1 MSSIDLEENPQEKFL
16 TNLNKLNPEQRQAVN
31 QTEGP
36 VMVLAGPGTGKT
48 QVLATR
54 IANILNNPDLQMNP
68 ENILCLTFTE
78 SGVVAMRNR
87 LISII
92 GTPAYYVR
100 IHTFHSFC
108 NEIIQE
114 NPEIFPNLSS
124 VSEVEQIEIIETLI
138 SQLEAKS
145 LLKPFGDPYMYKG
158 EILNNI
164 KLLKRESIKP
174 EELENGIKSF
184 EFFIEQFG
192 ADIEA
197 FISQNARKLKEE
209 DCIVFID
216 NLSQTV
222 KSLADDLVFKP
233 LLINYII
240 TFRKFWSHST
250 KIAEFKKLIKDF
262 YEKFSKE
269 LSKQYDLL
277 TIYKGYLRVFNER
290 KLYDFEDMILFVIK
304 AFASALNASQNDT
317 NPAQKENIL
326 AKYQEQFQY
335 ILVDEYQDTNGS
347 QKAILDLLTSYYQ
360 DQSNI
365 FVVGDDDQSIY
376 KFQGASLENVSSF
389 YRTFRNTIQVVC
401 LNKNYRSQQNILDL
415 SHHLVSHNQDR
426 VTDLIEG
433 LDKKLQ
439 SQRQDFN
446 LKPVNINIH
455 KDHSSE
461 MFFLVNSIKDLIKSG
476 TAASE
481 IAVLVRSNKD
491 VIQLADLFQRSNIPF
506 KSYTNKNILDD
517 IYIAQLL
524 DLMRVIAKPKAHS
537 YLLFNL
543 LHYDFI
549 FKSLEQESEIEEKV
563 SPFSLEKLW
572 QLHKQNRDSELSLIE
587 LMLED
592 EMFKGFAKKILD
604 FHQRSFNTYL
614 DELFEETIHEFKYLD
629 FVLNTDE
636 DLTNLQSLNELF
648 SEIKDLQRAE
658 KIRKTY
664 HDSGSVL
671 DIYKLEDFIK
681 HVDLLREN
689 RLSLSNKSEEI
700 LADVVQIMTAHKS
713 KGLEFE
719 HVFMHKCID
728 KVWGNPRSYSKL
740 KLPPCLVTEVAMQTK
755 ESLNEEERRLFF
767 VAMTRA
773 KKELHLNYYQKDSQG
788 KDVTPSIF
796 IEELKTYRN
805 KEQFSLNDM
814 SDMSNSTE
822 NSAEDLYQS
831 LIAKNLA
838 FLKPSKEKEFPLDKL
853 LLEKILA
860 DYKLSV
866 THLNTFL
873 GCARKFYYQHILR
886 VPSAKSKHASFG
898 TAIHNSLYEIF
909 TLLKKAPAFNQN
921 DSSNSEL
928 NHNLYKTKLLESFE
942 KYLKAE
948 FLDEKDYDDS
958 LSLGKDALTKYY
970 DKYSSNFIT
979 KTELEFDHKS
989 LEYNGI
995 KLTGKIDKIEILD
1008 PVAKTVNVVDYKTGN
1023 PASKRSALK
1032 AGTDYHRQI
1041 VFYQLLCDL
1050 ALKEGTFKY
1059 RMISGELDFVQQD
1072 NAGEFYKDKIIVR
1085 NEDIENLRQEIEVF
1099 KKQVFNHEFEMTSD
1113 TKKCDRCQFKNLCER

>member
-1 MSSIDLEENPQEKFL
+1 MQSLDLEENPKKKFL
-16 TNLNKLNPEQRQAVN
+16 ENLNKLNPEQRQAVD

-197 FISQNARKLKEE
+197 FISQNAKKLKEE
-209 DCIVFID
+209 DSIVFVD
-216 NLSQTV
+216 NLSKAV
-222 KSLADDLVFKP
+222 KALADDLVFKP
-233 LLINYII
+233 LLVNYII

-250 KIAEFKKLIKDF
+250 KIAEFKNLVKDF

-277 TIYKGYLRVFNER
+277 AIYKGYLKVFNER

-304 AFASALNASQNDT
+304 AFTDALNTSSDNT
-317 NPAQKENIL
+317 ESIQKENIL

-360 DQSNI
+360 EQANI

-433 LDKKLQ
+433 LDKKLE
-439 SQRQDFN
+439 SQRTDFN

-455 KDHSSE
+455 KDHGSE

-476 TAASE
+476 TTASE

-491 VIQLADLFQRSNIPF
+491 VIELADLFQRSNIPF

-524 DLMRVIAKPKAHS
+524 DLMRVIAKPKANS

-549 FKSLEQESEIEEKV
+549 FKNPQKV

-587 LMLED
+587 IMLED

-614 DELFEETIHEFKYLD
+614 DELFEELIYEFNYLD

-636 DLTNLQSLNELF
+636 DLTNLLSLNELF

-681 HVDLLREN
+681 HIDLLREN
-689 RLSLSNKSEEI
+689 RLSLANKSEEI
-700 LADVVQIMTAHKS
+700 LSDVVQIMTAHKS

-740 KLPPCLVTEVAMQTK
+740 KLPPCLMTEVAMQTK
-755 ESLNEEERRLFF
+755 ESINEEERRLFF

-773 KKELHLNYYQKDSQG
+773 KKELHLNYYQKNAQG

-805 KEQFSLNDM
+805 KEQFSLNNM
-814 SDMSNSTE
+814 TEISNAQDQ
-822 NSAEDLYQS
+822 SAEELYKS
-831 LIAKNLA
+831 LIEKNLA

-898 TAIHNSLYEIF
+898 TAVHNSLYEMF
-909 TLLKKAPAFNQN
+909 TLLKKDGVNQN
-921 DSSNSEL
+921 PEQKI
-928 NHNLYKTKLLESFE
+928 NHIFYKNILIESFE

-948 FLDEKDYDDS
+948 FLDEKDFKDS
-958 LSLGKDALTKYY
+958 LSLGKDALCKYY
-970 DKYSSNFIT
+970 DKYSPSFIT

-989 LEYNGI
+989 LEFNGI
-995 KLTGKIDKIEILD
+995 KLTGKIDKIEVLD

-1032 AGTDYHRQI
+1032 AGADYHRQI

-1050 ALKEGTFKY
+1050 GLKEGTFKY
-1059 RMISGELDFVQQD
+1059 KMISGELDFVQQD
-1072 NAGEFYKDKIIVR
+1072 REGEFYKDRIIVR
-1085 NEDIENLRQEIEVF
+1085 DEDIEALRQEIEVF
-1099 KKQVFNHEFEMTSD
+1099 KKQVFSHDFEMTSD
-1113 TKKCDRCQFKNLCER
+1113 VKKCERCQFKNLCER

>member
-1 MSSIDLEENPQEKFL
+1 MQPLELEENLKEKFL
-16 TNLNKLNPEQRQAVN
+16 NNLNKLNPEQRQAVD

-108 NEIIQE
+108 NDIIQE
-114 NPEIFPNLSS
+114 NPETFSNLSS

-184 EFFIEQFG
+184 EFFIQEFG
-192 ADIEA
+192 ADVEA

-209 DCIVFID
+209 DCIVFVD
-216 NLSQTV
+216 NLSSAV
-222 KSLADDLVFKP
+222 KALPDDLEFKA

-240 TFRKFWSHST
+240 TFRKFFSHST
-250 KIAEFKKLIKDF
+250 KVAEFKKLVKDF

-269 LSKQYDLL
+269 ISKQYDLL
-277 TIYKGYLRVFNER
+277 TVYKGYLKTFQEK

-304 AFASALNASQNDT
+304 VFSDALNSTSGDGIIT
-317 NPAQKENIL
+317 QKENIL

-347 QKAILDLLTSYYQ
+347 QKAILDLLISYYQ

-426 VTDLIEG
+426 VTDLIDDI
-433 LDKKLQ
+433 DKKLQ
-439 SQRQDFN
+439 SQRADFN

-461 MFFLVNSIKDLIKSG
+461 MFFLVNSIKNLIKSG

-491 VIQLADLFQRSNIPF
+491 VVALADLFQRSNIPF

-517 IYIAQLL
+517 IHIAQLL

-549 FKSLEQESEIEEKV
+549 FRSLEKQSKA

-572 QLHKQNRDSELSLIE
+572 ELHKQNRDSEKSLIE

-592 EMFKGFAKKILD
+592 EMFKGFARKILD

-614 DELFEETIHEFKYLD
+614 DELFEELIYEFQYLD
-629 FVLNTDE
+629 FILNTDE
-636 DLTNLQSLNELF
+636 ELTNLQSLNELF

-664 HDSGSVL
+664 HDSASVL

-681 HVDLLREN
+681 HIDLLREN
-689 RLSLSNKSEEI
+689 RLSLANKSEEI
-700 LADVVQIMTAHKS
+700 LANVVQIMTAHKS

-728 KVWGNPRSYSKL
+728 KVWGNPRSFSKL

-755 ESLNEEERRLFF
+755 ESVNEEERRLFF

-773 KKELHLNYYQKDSQG
+773 KKELHLNYYQKDGQG

-796 IEELKTYRN
+796 IEELKTFRN
-805 KEQFSLNDM
+805 KEQFSLNDL
-814 SDMSNSTE
+814 TE
-822 NSAEDLYQS
+822 SAGNLGQNAEELYKS
-831 LIAKNLA
+831 LIEKNIS
-838 FLKPSKEKEFPLDKL
+838 FLRSSKEKEFPLDKL
-853 LLEKILA
+853 LLEKILT

-898 TAIHNSLYEIF
+898 TAVHNSLYEMF
-909 TLLKKAPAFNQN
+909 TLIKRDGVNQN
-921 DSSNSEL
+921 SKQEI
-928 NHNLYKTKLLESFE
+928 NHSLCKTRLIESFE

-948 FLDEKDYDDS
+948 FLDEKDFEDS
-958 LSLGKDALTKYY
+958 LSLGKDALSKYY
-970 DKYSSNFIT
+970 DKYSSSFIT

-989 LEYNGI
+989 LEFNGI
-995 KLTGKIDKIEILD
+995 KLTGKIDKVEVLD

-1032 AGTDYHRQI
+1032 AGADYHRQI

-1050 ALKEGTFKY
+1050 GLKEGTFNYK
-1059 RMISGELDFVQQD
+1059 MISGELDFVQQD
-1072 NAGEFYKDKIIVR
+1072 NAGEFYKDRIIVR
-1085 NEDIENLRQEIEVF
+1085 DEDIEALRQEIEVF
-1099 KKQVFNHEFEMTSD
+1099 KKQVFSHEFEMTSD
-1113 TKKCDRCQFKNLCER
+1113 VKKCERCQFKNLCER